1 MKITEDK
8 IWEQWYN
15 ERQFNIEYPEC
26 CCYES
31 LKNTV
36 NKYPEYKAYNYFGVE
51 KDYKTLL
58 NDVDVMSNALVKLGV
73 QKGDYITICSSN
85 VPEAVISF
93 YAINKLGAI
102 SNMVHPK
109 TSIEE
114 IEYFLNLTG
123 SKLVIA
129 LDSVVQPFI
138 STIEKTKTEK
148 IITFGVFDS
157 APDIYKNTI
166 TQVELE
172 SKKIDI
178 VNWKEI

>member
-1 MKITEDK
+1 MIMSENKP
-8 IWEQWYN
+8 WEQWYN
-15 ERQFNIEYPEC
+15 ERQFNIEYPNC
-26 CCYES
+26 TCYES

-51 KDYKTLL
+51 KEYKKILE
-58 NDVDVMSNALVKLGV
+58 DVDVASNALAKLGV
-73 QKGDYITICSSN
+73 KKGDYVTICSSN

-114 IEYFLNLTG
+114 LEYFLTLTS

-129 LDSVVQPFI
+129 LDSVVQPFLT
-138 STIEKTKTEK
+138 TIENTKVEK
-148 IITFGVFDS
+148 VITFGVFDS
-157 APDIYKNTI
+157 APDIYKNTLP
-166 TQVELE
+166 QVELE
-172 SKKIDI
+172 SQKIDI
-178 VNWKEI
+178 VTPT